1 VENPAAAVNDLLARY
16 KSALEARDLA
26 ALKQIWPG
34 LGGRQEAAMKSEFE
48 NARAIAVTLSAV
60 SPSIS
65 TNTAMVTCR
74 RDYVVTTNDR
84 KTLNSATK
92 MTMTL
97 DRKNGTWV
105 IDNIRHDAAR

>member
-1 VENPAAAVNDLLARY
+1 MENPATAVNELLTRY

-26 ALKQIWPG
+26 ALKQIWPA
-34 LGGRQEAAMKSEFE
+34 LGGRQEAAIKGEFE
-48 NARAIAVTLSAV
+48 NARAIAVTLSAI

-65 TNTAMVTCR
+65 NSTATITCR

-105 IDNIRHDAAR
+105 IDTIRHDAAR

>member
-1 VENPAAAVNDLLARY
+1 MPAVNELLARY
-16 KSALEARDLA
+16 KSALEARDLG

-34 LGGRQEAAMKSEFE
+34 LSGRQEAAIKSEFD
-48 NARAIAVTLSAV
+48 NARAIGVTLSAV

-65 TNTAMVTCR
+65 NNTATVTCR

-84 KTLNSATK
+84 KTLNSATR

-105 IDNIRHDAAR
+105 IENIRHDTAR